1 MRYSGAHRAWFV
13 LALAIA
19 ASCANRPT
27 KPLVLTEQVGELP
40 VQFASPHCQIPLLS
54 APPAQPY
61 EVIAQVKT
69 YGNPGTDMAEMQNAL
84 HQQKAMVD
92 AGQWLL
98 YRYNPDR
105 AAAHQNPLQLDTKSL
120 KMPLEQFLR
129 TENRFNQLLK
139 GKASEEITE
148 LFAAAQED
156 VDARWKMYSYLA
168 AKGV

>member
-1 MRYSGAHRAWFV
+1 
-13 LALAIA
+13 
-19 ASCANRPT
+19 
-27 KPLVLTEQVGELP
+27 
-40 VQFASPHCQIPLLS
+40 
-54 APPAQPY
+54 
-61 EVIAQVKT
+61 
-69 YGNPGTDMAEMQNAL
+69 
-84 HQQKAMVD
+84 MVD

-105 AAAHQNPLQLDTKSL
+105 TADNQNPLQLDTKTL
-120 KMPLEQFLR
+120 KMPVEQFLR

-139 GKASEEITE
+139 GKASEEITQ

>member
-1 MRYSGAHRAWFV
+1 AAGKRAAKKD
-13 LALAIA
+13 LGLIA
-19 ASCANRPT
+19 M
-27 KPLVLTEQVGELP
+27 
-40 VQFASPHCQIPLLS
+40 
-54 APPAQPY
+54 
-61 EVIAQVKT
+61 T
-69 YGNPGTDMAEMQNAL
+69 YGNVYVASVALGAKDEHTLRSFIEAESYDGPSLIIAYGHCIAHGIDIASGLQ
-84 HQQKAMVD
+84 HQKSMVD

-105 AAAHQNPLQLDTKSL
+105 ALEHQNPLQLDSKTL

-156 VDARWKMYSYLA
+156 VNARFQMYSYLA
-168 AKGV
+168 AKGT